1 MMCHL
6 FYEFS
11 CVSQQHRDVR
21 FYFLIFFNNARL
33 LFFFLYLC
41 GIKTLKMA
49 VKGVMCACRAYFK
62 T

>member
-21 FYFLIFFNNARL
+21 FYFLIFFNKARL
-33 LFFFLYLC
+33 LFSFFVPLWHKNIEN
-41 GIKTLKMA
+41 GS
-49 VKGVMCACRAYFK
+49 
-62 T
+62 